1 MSSKFVVSV
10 GFVALGAGVFGG
22 IWMDWRTR
30 VPAPPPTTGR
40 TINYVVQPYE
50 KANLVVAPKDTIT
63 WTRAD
68 GQNQNLQINF
78 ASDDTPC
85 VSWTANSLSCQI
97 DPTKPVGAYLY
108 QCTDRSGGTYDCPD
122 PGIQQRTTGGNGTPT
137 PVLHWQPVGYF
148 TQVGIDFKD
157 LATWTVPGE
166 TPSAPIRPSVTAPPG
181 PSSQEG
187 PPKTEP
193 KPKKAIAP
201 STVLAAV
208 ACNKSTGNP
217 QVTQETPPPATEDKP
232 ISVQQGHTIFWD
244 GPYDTQI
251 TFTGSNPCNGG
262 VMAVSTHG
270 PWSCQIPSNQ
280 AKTSYPY
287 TANVKCANS
296 KSTPESISVVA
307 GP

>member
-1 MSSKFVVSV
+1 VSAVGAALFVG
-10 GFVALGAGVFGG
+10 GFVGVFVG
-22 IWMDWRTR
+22 IFVDYHAMR
-30 VPAPPPTTGR
+30 VTPPTPPPGGR

-50 KANLVVAPKDTIT
+50 KANLVVLPYDTIT
-63 WTRAD
+63 WSRAD
-68 GQNQNLQINF
+68 KQNQYLQINF
-78 ASDDTPC
+78 ASEDSPC
-85 VSWTANSLSCQI
+85 SGGVVVVNGVPTCKIDSTAQ
-97 DPTKPVGAYLY
+97 GAYLY
-108 QCTDRSGGTYDCPD
+108 SCYDSQGGSYDCPD

-148 TQVGIDFKD
+148 TQVAIDFKD

-166 TPSAPIRPSVTAPPG
+166 APSAPIRPSGATPPG
-181 PSSQEG
+181 TSPQ
-187 PPKTEP
+187 T
-193 KPKKAIAP
+193 AAAP

-208 ACNKSTGNP
+208 ACNKNTGNP

-251 TFTGSNPCNGG
+251 TFAGSNPCSGG
-262 VMAVSTHG
+262 VKAVSTHG
-270 PWSCQIPSNQ
+270 PWSCQIPKKQ
-280 AKTSYPY
+280 PITSYPY

-296 KSTPESISVVA
+296 SSTAESISVVA